1 MAHLVTLIPGDG
13 IGPEVSEATR
23 RVLDATGVPI
33 EWVVEEAGAEV
44 LAREGTTLPERV
56 LDRIRDSRVAIKGPI
71 TTPVGSGFR
80 SVNVELRQTLDL
92 FAAVR
97 PSRSL
102 AGLPTR
108 HPDVDLVVIRE
119 NTEDL
124 YQGIEFEKG
133 TPEALELREEL
144 RRLSGRELRE
154 DSGFTVKPIS
164 VTGARRIVRFA
175 LEYVR
180 AHGRRKV
187 TLGHKANIMRFSDG
201 LFLSIGQI
209 EAEGHPEVWFEEME
223 IDQLSMRLV
232 REPSAFDVLLLPNL
246 YGDIISDL
254 CAGLVGGLG
263 LAAGANLG
271 WEYAVFEPV
280 HGSAPDIAG
289 KGVANPIA
297 MILSGAM
304 LLRHLQEPAA
314 AEAVER
320 AVDRV
325 LERGDVRTPDLGGT
339 SSTDEVAAA
348 IDRGALG
355 VSGKVVRRRTDVLVA
370 LAGLALFV
378 PCAIIASDGTV
389 GPVELAVFHAING
402 LPEALSPVMQ
412 WVQWLGVLAVGPIV
426 ALGAALFRRWRL
438 AIACLL
444 VTVEKLVFERIVWQL
459 VERSRP
465 GKTIADAIVRG
476 DTPMTGASFVSG
488 HVILVT
494 GLAWVLTPYLRGA
507 WRALPW
513 VVVGLVAFAR
523 VYLGAHAPLDV
534 LGGFALGLVAGGIA
548 NVIVGLEPRTAG
560 VADHA
565 GARYG

>member
-1 MAHLVTLIPGDG
+1 VAHLVTLIPGDG
-13 IGPEVSEATR
+13 IGPEVCEATR
-23 RVLDATGVPI
+23 RVLDATRVPI
-33 EWVVEEAGAEV
+33 EWTVEEAGADV
-44 LAREGTTLPERV
+44 LAREGTTLPGRV
-56 LDRIRDSRVAIKGPI
+56 LDQIRDSRVAIKGPI
-71 TTPVGSGFR
+71 TTPIGSGFR
-80 SVNVELRQTLDL
+80 SVNVELRQELDL

-124 YQGIEFEKG
+124 YQGIEFGRG
-133 TPEALELREEL
+133 TPDALELREEL
-144 RRLSGRELRE
+144 LRLSGRELRE

-175 LEYVR
+175 LEFVG
-180 AHGRRKV
+180 AHGRRKI

-232 REPSAFDVLLLPNL
+232 REPTAFDVLLLPNL

-289 KGVANPIA
+289 RGIANPIA

-304 LLRHLQEPAA
+304 LLRHLHEAA
-314 AEAVER
+314 AATAVER

-325 LERGDVRTPDLGGT
+325 LERGQARTPDLGGT

-348 IDRGALG
+348 IEE
-355 VSGKVVRRRTDVLVA
+355 T
-370 LAGLALFV
+370 
-378 PCAIIASDGTV
+378 
-389 GPVELAVFHAING
+389 
-402 LPEALSPVMQ
+402 
-412 WVQWLGVLAVGPIV
+412 
-426 ALGAALFRRWRL
+426 
-438 AIACLL
+438 
-444 VTVEKLVFERIVWQL
+444 
-459 VERSRP
+459 
-465 GKTIADAIVRG
+465 
-476 DTPMTGASFVSG
+476 
-488 HVILVT
+488 
-494 GLAWVLTPYLRGA
+494 LRG
-507 WRALPW
+507 
-513 VVVGLVAFAR
+513 
-523 VYLGAHAPLDV
+523 
-534 LGGFALGLVAGGIA
+534 
-548 NVIVGLEPRTAG
+548 
-560 VADHA
+560 
-565 GARYG
+565 